1 MSNFG
6 KIEKCILD
14 IVWYIPIKKLRKSI
28 TNYLRTLIEYNEII
42 RKQNEIIL
50 KYTINKLPEK
60 KIYELEES
68 NFIKKYNEIN
78 SSYNKK
84 CIFYIGSGAG
94 FFSEFNLMVIS
105 ILYCLCNK
113 IEFKLYSQTAN
124 FSPKGLGWEEFF
136 LPFCTQ
142 VYDPIHMLYN
152 GRLYKTYVEIE
163 KDFYKKY
170 VNADFFTYDILDI
183 AKTILKTNEDIHIS
197 DLEING
203 HIKELFGIIAKN
215 IFRFNDKTKQEIKK
229 LKSSLNL
236 PEKYYGFHIRSG
248 DKITEAKLINET
260 KYMDI
265 ISNYSDNN
273 ITDIFVST
281 DNYSIFENLVKKY
294 GKKYNFYTL
303 TSKIERGYDQNSFDN
318 FYALT
323 KYNSFIEFF
332 ASIDILLNSEICL
345 GSYTSNPSVF
355 LGAVMTNGKFI
366 EVNNINFIDSILF

>member
-281 DNYSIFENLVKKY
+281 DNYSIFENLVKRLFSYKASREDNKDRLKELSLIKMLKNDSVSLY
-294 GKKYNFYTL
+294 KEKLYY
-303 TSKIERGYDQNSFDN
+303 IENPDEKTFEFLNEVLNNKVKGYSE
-318 FYALT
+318 YILCT
-323 KYNSFIEFF
+323 
-332 ASIDILLNSEICL
+332 LLNQYFDYIK
-345 GSYTSNPSVF
+345 N
-355 LGAVMTNGKFI
+355 
-366 EVNNINFIDSILF
+366 